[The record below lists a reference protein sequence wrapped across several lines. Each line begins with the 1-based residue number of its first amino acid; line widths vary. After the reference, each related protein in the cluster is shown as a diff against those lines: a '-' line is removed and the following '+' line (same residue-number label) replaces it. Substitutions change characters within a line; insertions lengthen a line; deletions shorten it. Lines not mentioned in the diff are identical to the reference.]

1 MGIVIDCLVVLVMAS
16 CIFVGYKK
24 GLMKVAINFIAIFL
38 SIILALILYKPV
50 ANFIV
55 NNTELDER
63 INFGVY
69 EKIKD
74 EDFYNL
80 SDEAKD
86 KNCLLQISDKYINE
100 AIQSSKDNVAQY
112 VSDRI
117 TETIINGIAF
127 VIIVIALRVV
137 LILLYLL
144 SDVIGSLPIIK
155 QFNKSGGILYGIIEG
170 LFFVN
175 LVFAILYVLNPV
187 CLNGKIDEVVQK
199 SNLGKL
205 AYNDNIIINMIGNN

>member
-55 NNTELDER
+55 NNTELDEK
-63 INFGVY
+63 INSGVY

-86 KNCLLQISDKYINE
+86 KNGLLQISDKYINE

-127 VIIVIALRVV
+127 VIVVIALRVV

-155 QFNKSGGILYGIIEG
+155 QFNKSGGILYGVIEG
-170 LFFVN
+170 LFFIN

-187 CLNGKIDEVVQK
+187 CLNGKIDEAVQK

-205 AYNDNIIINMIGNN
+205 AYNDNIIINMIGK

>member
-55 NNTELDER
+55 NNTELDEK
-63 INFGVY
+63 INSGVY

-80 SDEAKD
+80 SDEARD
-86 KNCLLQISDKYINE
+86 KNGLLQISDKYINE

-127 VIIVIALRVV
+127 VIVVIALRVV

-155 QFNKSGGILYGIIEG
+155 QFNKSGGILYGVIEG
-170 LFFVN
+170 LFFIN

-187 CLNGKIDEVVQK
+187 CLNGKIDEAVQK

-205 AYNDNIIINMIGNN
+205 AYNDNIIINMIGK

>member
-55 NNTELDER
+55 NNTELDEK
-63 INFGVY
+63 INSGVY

-86 KNCLLQISDKYINE
+86 KNGLLKISDKYINE

-127 VIIVIALRVV
+127 VIVVIALRVV

-155 QFNKSGGILYGIIEG
+155 QFNKSGGILYGVIEG
-170 LFFVN
+170 LFFIN
-175 LVFAILYVLNPV
+175 LVFSILYVLNPV
-187 CLNGKIDEVVQK
+187 CLNGKIDEAVQK

-205 AYNDNIIINMIGNN
+205 AYNDNIIINMIGK

>member
-55 NNTELDER
+55 NNTELDEK
-63 INFGVY
+63 INSGVY

-86 KNCLLQISDKYINE
+86 KNGLLQISDKYINE

-127 VIIVIALRVV
+127 VIVVIALRVV
-137 LILLYLL
+137 LIFLYLL
-144 SDVIGSLPIIK
+144 SDVIASLPIIK
-155 QFNKSGGILYGIIEG
+155 QFNKSGGILYGVIEG

-187 CLNGKIDEVVQK
+187 CLNGKIDETVQK

-205 AYNDNIIINMIGNN
+205 AYNDNIIINMIGK

>member
-55 NNTELDER
+55 NNTELDEK
-63 INFGVY
+63 INSGVY

-86 KNCLLQISDKYINE
+86 KNGLLQISDKYINE

-127 VIIVIALRVV
+127 VIVVIALRVV

-144 SDVIGSLPIIK
+144 SDVIGTLPIIK
-155 QFNKSGGILYGIIEG
+155 QFNKSGGILYGVIEG
-170 LFFVN
+170 LFFIN

-187 CLNGKIDEVVQK
+187 CLNGKIDEAVQK

-205 AYNDNIIINMIGNN
+205 AYNDNIIINMIGK

>member
-1 MGIVIDCLVVLVMAS
+1 MGIVIDCLVVLVMVS

-55 NNTELDER
+55 NNTELDEK
-63 INFGVY
+63 INSGVY

-86 KNCLLQISDKYINE
+86 KNGLL
-100 AIQSSKDNVAQY
+100 
-112 VSDRI
+112 
-117 TETIINGIAF
+117 
-127 VIIVIALRVV
+127 
-137 LILLYLL
+137 
-144 SDVIGSLPIIK
+144 
-155 QFNKSGGILYGIIEG
+155 
-170 LFFVN
+170 
-175 LVFAILYVLNPV
+175 
-187 CLNGKIDEVVQK
+187 
-199 SNLGKL
+199 
-205 AYNDNIIINMIGNN
+205 

>member
-16 CIFVGYKK
+16 CVFVGYKK

-38 SIILALILYKPV
+38 SIILALILYRPV

-55 NNTELDER
+55 NNTELDEK

-80 SDEAKD
+80 SDETKE
-86 KNCLLQISDKYINE
+86 KNGLLQISDKYINE
-100 AIQSSKDNVAQY
+100 AIQTSKDNVAQY

-127 VIIVIALRVV
+127 VIVVIALRVV

-155 QFNKSGGILYGIIEG
+155 QFNKSGGILYGVIEG

-187 CLNGKIDEVVQK
+187 CLNGKIDEAVQK

-205 AYNDNIIINMIGNN
+205 AYNDNIIINMIGK

>member
-1 MGIVIDCLVVLVMAS
+1 
-16 CIFVGYKK
+16 
-24 GLMKVAINFIAIFL
+24 MKVAINFIAIFL

-55 NNTELDER
+55 NNTELDEK
-63 INFGVY
+63 INSGVY

-86 KNCLLQISDKYINE
+86 KNGLLQISDKYINE

-127 VIIVIALRVV
+127 VIVVIALRVV

-155 QFNKSGGILYGIIEG
+155 QFNKSGGILYGVIEG
-170 LFFVN
+170 LFFIN

-187 CLNGKIDEVVQK
+187 CLNGKIDEAVQK

-205 AYNDNIIINMIGNN
+205 AYNDNIIINMIGK

>member
-55 NNTELDER
+55 NNTELDEK
-63 INFGVY
+63 INSGVY

-86 KNCLLQISDKYINE
+86 KNGLLQISDKYINE

-127 VIIVIALRVV
+127 VIVVIALRVV

-144 SDVIGSLPIIK
+144 SDVIASLPIIK

-187 CLNGKIDEVVQK
+187 CLNGKIDETVQK

-205 AYNDNIIINMIGNN
+205 AYNDNIIINMIGK

>member
-1 MGIVIDCLVVLVMAS
+1 MGIVIDCLVVLVMVS

-55 NNTELDER
+55 NNTELDEK
-63 INFGVY
+63 INSGVY

-86 KNCLLQISDKYINE
+86 KNGLLQISDKYINE

-127 VIIVIALRVV
+127 VIVVIALRVV

-155 QFNKSGGILYGIIEG
+155 QFNKSGGILYGVIEG
-170 LFFVN
+170 LFFIN

-187 CLNGKIDEVVQK
+187 CLNGKIDEAVQK

-205 AYNDNIIINMIGNN
+205 AYNDNIIINMIGK

>member
-55 NNTELDER
+55 NNTELDEK
-63 INFGVY
+63 INSGVY

-86 KNCLLQISDKYINE
+86 KNGLLQISDKYINE

-127 VIIVIALRVV
+127 VIVVIALRVV

-155 QFNKSGGILYGIIEG
+155 QFNKSGGILYGVIGG
-170 LFFVN
+170 LFFIN

-187 CLNGKIDEVVQK
+187 CLNGKIDEAVQK

-205 AYNDNIIINMIGNN
+205 AYNDNIIINMIGK

>member
-38 SIILALILYKPV
+38 SIILALILYNPV

-55 NNTELDER
+55 NNTELDEK
-63 INFGVY
+63 INSGVY

-86 KNCLLQISDKYINE
+86 KNGLLQISDKYINE

-127 VIIVIALRVV
+127 VIVVIALRVV

-155 QFNKSGGILYGIIEG
+155 NFNNSGVILYCFIEG

-187 CLNGKIDEVVQK
+187 CLNGKIDEAVQK

-205 AYNDNIIINMIGNN
+205 AYNDNIIINMIGK

>member
-55 NNTELDER
+55 NNTELDVCK
-63 INFGVY
+63 F

-86 KNCLLQISDKYINE
+86 KNGLLQISDKYINE

-127 VIIVIALRVV
+127 VIVVIALRVV

-155 QFNKSGGILYGIIEG
+155 QFNKSGGILYGVIEG

-187 CLNGKIDEVVQK
+187 CLNGKIDEAVQK

-205 AYNDNIIINMIGNN
+205 AYNDNIIINMIGK

>member
-55 NNTELDER
+55 NNTEVDEK
-63 INFGVY
+63 INSGVY

-86 KNCLLQISDKYINE
+86 KNGLLQISDKYINE

-127 VIIVIALRVV
+127 VIVVIALRVV

-155 QFNKSGGILYGIIEG
+155 QFNKSGGILYGVIEG

-187 CLNGKIDEVVQK
+187 CLNGKIDEAVQK

-205 AYNDNIIINMIGNN
+205 AYNDNIIINMIGK

>member
-55 NNTELDER
+55 NNTELDEK
-63 INFGVY
+63 INSGVY

-86 KNCLLQISDKYINE
+86 KNGLLQISDKYINE

-127 VIIVIALRVV
+127 VIVVIALRVV

-155 QFNKSGGILYGIIEG
+155 QFNKSGGILYGVIEG

-187 CLNGKIDEVVQK
+187 CLNGKIDEAVQK

-205 AYNDNIIINMIGNN
+205 AYNDNIIINMIGK

>member
-1 MGIVIDCLVVLVMAS
+1 MGIVIDCLVVLVMVS

-55 NNTELDER
+55 NNTELDEK
-63 INFGVY
+63 INSGVY

-86 KNCLLQISDKYINE
+86 KNGLLQISDKYINE

-127 VIIVIALRVV
+127 VIVVIALRVV

-155 QFNKSGGILYGIIEG
+155 QFNKSGGILYGVIEG

-187 CLNGKIDEVVQK
+187 CLNGKIDEAVQK

-205 AYNDNIIINMIGNN
+205 AYNDNIIINMIGK

>member
-55 NNTELDER
+55 NNTELDEK
-63 INFGVY
+63 INSGVY

-86 KNCLLQISDKYINE
+86 KNGLLQISDKYINE

-127 VIIVIALRVV
+127 VIVVIALRVV

-144 SDVIGSLPIIK
+144 SDVIASLPIIK
-155 QFNKSGGILYGIIEG
+155 QFNKSGGILYGVIEG

-187 CLNGKIDEVVQK
+187 CLNGKIDETVQK

-205 AYNDNIIINMIGNN
+205 AYNDNIIINMIGK

>member
-55 NNTELDER
+55 NNTELDEK
-63 INFGVY
+63 INSGVY

-80 SDEAKD
+80 SDEARD
-86 KNCLLQISDKYINE
+86 KNGLLQISDKYINE

-127 VIIVIALRVV
+127 VIVVIALRVV

-155 QFNKSGGILYGIIEG
+155 QFNKSGGILYGVIEG

-187 CLNGKIDEVVQK
+187 CLNGKIDEAVQK

-205 AYNDNIIINMIGNN
+205 AYNDNIIINMIGK

>member
-55 NNTELDER
+55 NNTELDEK
-63 INFGVY
+63 INSGVY

-86 KNCLLQISDKYINE
+86 KNGLLQISDKYINE

-127 VIIVIALRVV
+127 VIVVIALRVV
-137 LILLYLL
+137 LIFLYLL
-144 SDVIGSLPIIK
+144 SDVIASLPIIK
-155 QFNKSGGILYGIIEG
+155 QFNKSGGILYGVIEG

-175 LVFAILYVLNPV
+175 LVL
-187 CLNGKIDEVVQK
+187 
-199 SNLGKL
+199 
-205 AYNDNIIINMIGNN
+205 

>member
-24 GLMKVAINFIAIFL
+24 GLMKVVINFIAIFL

-55 NNTELDER
+55 NNTELDEK
-63 INFGVY
+63 INSGVY

-86 KNCLLQISDKYINE
+86 KNGLLQISDKYINE

-127 VIIVIALRVV
+127 VIVVIALRVV

-155 QFNKSGGILYGIIEG
+155 QFNKSGGILYGVIEG
-170 LFFVN
+170 LFFIN

-187 CLNGKIDEVVQK
+187 CLNGKIDEAVQK

-205 AYNDNIIINMIGNN
+205 AYNDNIIINMIGK